1 MPGTVPGTRHLALLQ
16 ALQQAYQ
23 AGNMAEQ
30 EELNLPV
37 FLAGLPDEL
46 AGCAAAGALGASG
59 G

>member
-1 MPGTVPGTRHLALLQ
+1 MPELFQAPGHLALLQ